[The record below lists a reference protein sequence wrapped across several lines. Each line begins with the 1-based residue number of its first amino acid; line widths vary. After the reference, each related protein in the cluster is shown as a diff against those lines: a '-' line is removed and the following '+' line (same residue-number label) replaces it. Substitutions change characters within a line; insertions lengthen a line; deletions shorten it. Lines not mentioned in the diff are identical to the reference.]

1 MSTSQ
6 EKKEDLSNEEE
17 IDENENKKYLLFK
30 EIKKKVDEN
39 SITPKDGIIVVD
51 DYYCYYENLNEAETF
66 LKNSKFITF
75 INEKIGFKKKF
86 FIHNQKSLE
95 HALKEAQIKNAI
107 IINEEKEKKNCDSQK
122 DSKDMNEQKDLN
134 EPKELKE
141 KKDLDEQNDMNEPK
155 ELKVQKDSNE
165 QNDLQESMDLNNSK
179 NSNDLD
185 ASNTLKEQKD
195 SKVSKI
201 SKVSNDS
208 YSSSQSSNDLKAE
221 DILEELNIAIKQDK
235 AIKINE
241 IFSETKF
248 KGRFKLG
255 KVSELDFNF
264 KKYKDFPINKDT
276 DIEKSKINQNFI
288 QEMKTFYNKKGTN
301 FELIIMGPRG
311 VGKSINILIYLNLFN
326 VPRLYFPI
334 KKMIELKNRKWKKIA
349 LNETNY
355 IFNNSNE
362 MEEFKIYSNDIPDE
376 KDLIKFIYRYIE
388 FILKFY
394 EKRKLKKKILI
405 VLDDYDDSLDSFNSI
420 LNIEDLVYKNNNKI
434 LLCVLGHCPYIYKKY
449 YNYLLDEKQ
458 NYMSTLLDLPFKE
471 EEDLLK
477 LPLYN
482 CRYNNNKVKDI
493 NTFRKEI
500 KDEIIDDFKRID
512 LKNFFC
518 LSKYLNIFINIKD
531 LKRDFVYFPFEFLNL
546 ERNKNSVKISFK
558 LLIYKEVFQESI
570 KGLLKID
577 NIRSNFNLNKN
588 DEDEQKDGIQFEEII
603 VEQLWNNS
611 LKLYEFPEK
620 NRIRV
625 NDIFSI
631 KSYNG
636 EIYQI
641 EEGKNVI
648 IRQTQFKGKF
658 YDLLLIINHKGN
670 AYGIFIQIGLNK
682 IRNEIEEYYNNLVK
696 KYDDYIKGIKKLVNI
711 NINDIGFLLIFDY
724 ERQAFIRKK
733 GSKTQGVDYC
743 DKNKI
748 AYLIYK
754 DFQLYDNIESQ
765 EPITSINVENT
776 LVFDEIKIP
785 ALDIFKNSYMD
796 LCESMISENNTPCIK
811 IEEEEKEKIIKYINK
826 KYESNFDEL
835 RYIKNVD
842 ETEGLIDFGF
852 FCDDFEQVNIIK
864 PKVIDS
870 KYISYKKE
878 ILKINKS
885 NKLESIKEAE
895 RNMINNYNLK
905 YDLYLLTK
913 KRIRPEDE

>member
-6 EKKEDLSNEEE
+6 EKKKDLSNEEK
-17 IDENENKKYLLFK
+17 IDKNENKKYLLFK

-39 SITPKDGIIVVD
+39 SISPKDGISVVD
-51 DYYCYYENLNEAETF
+51 DYYCYYKNLNEADIF
-66 LKNSKFITF
+66 SKISKFITF
-75 INEKIGFKKKF
+75 INEKIGFKKKI
-86 FIHNQKSLE
+86 FIHNQQSLE
-95 HALKEAQIKNAI
+95 HALKEARIKNAI
-107 IINEEKEKKNCDSQK
+107 IINAEKEKKNCDSQK
-122 DSKDMNEQKDLN
+122 ELKYSKDINEQNAIN
-134 EPKELKE
+134 EPE
-141 KKDLDEQNDMNEPK
+141 
-155 ELKVQKDSNE
+155 ELKVPKDSNE
-165 QNDLQESMDLNNSK
+165 K
-179 NSNDLD
+179 N
-185 ASNTLKEQKD
+185 
-195 SKVSKI
+195 I
-201 SKVSNDS
+201 F
-208 YSSSQSSNDLKAE
+208 QSSNDLKVE
-221 DILEELNIAIKQDK
+221 DILEEKHIAIKQDK
-235 AIKINE
+235 ALKINE

-248 KGRFKLG
+248 NGRFKLG

-276 DIEKSKINQNFI
+276 DIDKSKINQVFL
-288 QEMKTFYNKKGTN
+288 QELKTFYNKKGTN

-311 VGKSINILIYLNLFN
+311 VGKSINILIYLNLFK

-355 IFNNSNE
+355 IFNSLNE
-362 MEEFKIYSNDIPDE
+362 MEDFKKYSNNIPGD
-376 KDLIKFIYRYIE
+376 KDLIQFIYRYIE
-388 FILKFY
+388 YILKFY
-394 EKRKLKKKILI
+394 RERKLNKKILI

-449 YNYLLDEKQ
+449 YNYLLDAKQ
-458 NYMSTLLDLPFKE
+458 KYMSTLLDLTFKE

-500 KDEIIDDFKRID
+500 KDEIIDDFKRLE

-518 LSKYLNIFINIKD
+518 LSKYLNIFINIEN
-531 LKRDFVYFPFEFLNL
+531 LKRDFEYFPFEFLNL

-558 LLIYKEVFQESI
+558 LQIYKEVFQESI

-588 DEDEQKDGIQFEEII
+588 DEDNQKDGVQFEEII

-611 LKLYEFPEK
+611 LKLYEYPEK

-631 KSYNG
+631 KSYNS

-648 IRQTQFKGKF
+648 IRQTQFTGKY
-658 YDLLLIINHKGN
+658 YDLLLIIYHKGK
-670 AYGIFIQIGLNK
+670 AYGIFVQIGLNK
-682 IRNEIEEYYNNLVK
+682 TRKEIEEYYNNLVK
-696 KYDDYIKGIKKLVNI
+696 KYDDYKKGIKNLVNI
-711 NINDIGFLLIFDY
+711 NIDEIGFLLIFDY
-724 ERQAFIRKK
+724 ERQAFINKK
-733 GSKTQGVDYC
+733 GSKTQGIGYC

-754 DFQLYDNIESQ
+754 DFQLYDNLDSQ
-765 EPITSINVENT
+765 VPITSINIENT

-785 ALDIFKNSYMD
+785 ALDIFKNNYMD
-796 LCESMISENNTPCIK
+796 LCESMISENNTPCIS
-811 IEEEEKEKIIKYINK
+811 IEEEEKKKIIKYINK
-826 KYESNFDEL
+826 KYESDFDEL
-835 RYIKNVD
+835 RYIKNID
-842 ETEGLIDFGF
+842 ETEGFINFGF

-864 PKVIDS
+864 PKVNDS

-885 NKLESIKEAE
+885 NKLESVKEAE
-895 RNMINNYNLK
+895 INKIKNYNFK
-905 YDLYLLTK
+905 YDLCLLAK
-913 KRIRPEDE
+913 KRIRPDDE

>member
-66 LKNSKFITF
+66 SKNSKFITF
-75 INEKIGFKKKF
+75 INEKIGFKKKI
-86 FIHNQKSLE
+86 FIHNQQSLE

-107 IINEEKEKKNCDSQK
+107 IINAEKEKKNCDSQK
-122 DSKDMNEQKDLN
+122 NLKYSKDINEQNAIN
-134 EPKELKE
+134 EPE
-141 KKDLDEQNDMNEPK
+141 
-155 ELKVQKDSNE
+155 ELKVPKDSNE
-165 QNDLQESMDLNNSK
+165 K
-179 NSNDLD
+179 N
-185 ASNTLKEQKD
+185 
-195 SKVSKI
+195 I
-201 SKVSNDS
+201 F
-208 YSSSQSSNDLKAE
+208 QSSNDLKVE
-221 DILEELNIAIKQDK
+221 DILEEKHIAIKQDK
-235 AIKINE
+235 ALKINE

-248 KGRFKLG
+248 NGRFKLG

-276 DIEKSKINQNFI
+276 DIDKSKINQVFL
-288 QEMKTFYNKKGTN
+288 QELKTFYNKKGTN

-311 VGKSINILIYLNLFN
+311 VGKSIN
-326 VPRLYFPI
+326 
-334 KKMIELKNRKWKKIA
+334 
-349 LNETNY
+349 Y

-362 MEEFKIYSNDIPDE
+362 MEDFKKYSNNIPGD
-376 KDLIKFIYRYIE
+376 KDLIQFIYRYIE
-388 FILKFY
+388 YILKFY
-394 EKRKLKKKILI
+394 RERKLNKKILI

-449 YNYLLDEKQ
+449 YNYLLDAKQ
-458 NYMSTLLDLPFKE
+458 KYMSTLLDLTFKE

-500 KDEIIDDFKRID
+500 KDEIIDDFKRIE
-512 LKNFFC
+512 LKKFFC
-518 LSKYLNIFINIKD
+518 LSKYLNIFINIEN
-531 LKRDFVYFPFEFLNL
+531 LKRDFEYFPFEFLNL
-546 ERNKNSVKISFK
+546 ERNNNSVKISFK
-558 LLIYKEVFQESI
+558 LQIYKEVFQESI

-588 DEDEQKDGIQFEEII
+588 DEDNQKDGVQFEEII

-611 LKLYEFPEK
+611 LKLYEYPEK

-631 KSYNG
+631 KSYNS

-648 IRQTQFKGKF
+648 IRQTQFTGKY
-658 YDLLLIINHKGN
+658 YDLLLIIYHKGK
-670 AYGIFIQIGLNK
+670 AYGIFVQIGLNK
-682 IRNEIEEYYNNLVK
+682 TRKEIEEYYNNLVK
-696 KYDDYIKGIKKLVNI
+696 KYDDYKKGIKNLVNI
-711 NINDIGFLLIFDY
+711 NIDEIGFLLIFDY
-724 ERQAFIRKK
+724 ERQAFINKK
-733 GSKTQGVDYC
+733 GSKTQGIGYC

-754 DFQLYDNIESQ
+754 DFQLYDNLESQ

-826 KYESNFDEL
+826 KYESDFDEL
-835 RYIKNVD
+835 RYIKNID

-864 PKVIDS
+864 PKVNDS